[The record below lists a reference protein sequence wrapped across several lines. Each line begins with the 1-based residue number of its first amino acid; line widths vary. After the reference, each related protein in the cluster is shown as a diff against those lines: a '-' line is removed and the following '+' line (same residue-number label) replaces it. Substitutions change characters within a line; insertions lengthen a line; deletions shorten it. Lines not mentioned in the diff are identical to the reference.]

1 MRNPAKIIIGIII
14 FLALLSIPIWV
25 TQASGNATDTPESK
39 LVFPTKADMETVTG
53 DPDYQGGCIES
64 TEYMR
69 LHHMD
74 LLYKWRAWV
83 VRTDSD
89 NDPGTVYWT
98 DANGVEHLFSLDG
111 SCLGCHT
118 NREEFCNVCHDY
130 TATQPGCWECHEGPF
145 VDLEG
150 S

>member
-25 TQASGNATDTPESK
+25 TQASGNAEKVPDLT
-39 LVFPTKADMETVTG
+39 LPTKEAMEVVTG
-53 DPDYQGGCIES
+53 DPDYTGGCIED

-74 LLYKWRAWV
+74 LLYQWRAWA

-89 NDPGTVYWT
+89 NDPGEVTWT
-98 DANGVEHLFSLDG
+98 DANGVKHVFSLDG
-111 SCLGCHT
+111 TCLGCHT
-118 NREEFCNVCHDY
+118 SREEFCNQCHDY
-130 TATQPGCWECHEGPF
+130 TATQPGCWECHEELYN
-145 VDLEG
+145 DSEG